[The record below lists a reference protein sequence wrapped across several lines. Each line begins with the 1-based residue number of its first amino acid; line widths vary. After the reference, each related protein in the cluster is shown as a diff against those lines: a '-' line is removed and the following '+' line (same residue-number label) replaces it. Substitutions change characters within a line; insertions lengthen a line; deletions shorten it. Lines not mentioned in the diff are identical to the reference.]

1 MIFIKIFAST
11 LFFYP
16 LLLVTKFSNRG
27 GTARGVSRNLFEVSH
42 GIPLLLDTKF
52 SNRGGIGQEDLG
64 FQEKICKHLIFI
76 PFSWTRN
83 FEIVGEYDLKTFKK
97 CFESTSFLPLLLH
110 KKFSNLGGSKAGG
123 FSRIFLQV
131 PHFSHFHL
139 LLLDKKF

>member
-1 MIFIKIFAST
+1 MIFIKKFAST

-27 GTARGVSRNLFEVSH
+27 GTAREFSRNLLEVSH

-52 SNRGGIGQEDLG
+52 LNRGGIGQEDLG

-83 FEIVGEYDLKTFKK
+83 FQIEGEVGPENFQDSFCKYLI
-97 CFESTSFLPLLLH
+97 FLPSSPGH
-110 KKFSNLGGSKAGG
+110 EIFK
-123 FSRIFLQV
+123 SRRE
-131 PHFSHFHL
+131 
-139 LLLDKKF
+139 